1 MKTAFRSKLV
11 IAGCLALVLSVVW
24 VTATSAAIITDLRNT
39 GLTNLGAYIPTHGTP
54 DGNYSII
61 VSPTPYTAVT
71 VDDTNW
77 PIFPFGPWVMNN
89 SPNSR
94 WIGPARDSQGLPG
107 NYIYRTT
114 FTVPLSANLATVN
127 VSGLWGTDDP
137 GLDILIN
144 GGSTGNVS
152 AGFTSLVP
160 FSVTSGFVFGVN
172 TLDFVLNNAGGPTG
186 LRVDKVLG
194 TYAPE
199 PGSVALAMLGGM
211 GVAGLR
217 RCRRGLRNR

>member
-1 MKTAFRSKLV
+1 M
-11 IAGCLALVLSVVW
+11 LSVVW

-71 VDDTNW
+71 IDDTTW

-89 SPNSR
+89 PPNSR

-144 GGSTGNVS
+144 GGTTGNLS
-152 AGFTSLVP
+152 AGFTTLVP

-186 LRVDKVLG
+186 LRVDKVVG

-199 PGSVALAMLGGM
+199 PGTAALVLVGGI
-211 GVAGLR
+211 AAAAIR
-217 RCRRGLRNR
+217 RRSRALCNS